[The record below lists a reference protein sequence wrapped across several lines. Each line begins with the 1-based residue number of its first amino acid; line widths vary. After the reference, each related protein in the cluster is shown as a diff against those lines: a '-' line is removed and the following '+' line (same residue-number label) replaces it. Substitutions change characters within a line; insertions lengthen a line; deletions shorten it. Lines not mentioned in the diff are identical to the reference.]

1 MVNYC
6 KFYHIVLQYTFI
18 TVKKNNKK
26 SLNYLKKISHEVKSS
41 ESSDTVKRLFN
52 LVYLSALHRIPISN
66 PFLKCKHKTHRSI
79 KQKWIVYTIS
89 CEQGFHNCC
98 NIVLRL
104 YSMWHSNLCSWV
116 EAKYSLAEITSVLY
130 HWSHVLYWQDRVIYR
145 LASD

>member
-6 KFYHIVLQYTFI
+6 IVLQSTFI

-26 SLNYLKKISHEVKSS
+26 SLNYLKKISHEVN
-41 ESSDTVKRLFN
+41 TVRVVN
-52 LVYLSALHRIPISN
+52 LQIQWRDFLTWFTCQHCHRIPISN
-66 PFLKCKHKTHRSI
+66 LFLKCKHKTHRSI
-79 KQKWIVYTIS
+79 KQKWIVYTIL

-104 YSMWHSNLCSWV
+104 YRHSNLCSWV

-130 HWSHVLYWQDRVIYR
+130 HWSHVLYWQDRVIDR